1 MLGKVADGEDPAGAP
16 YSDAARSIPRP
27 HEGEAASFEEDGHRL
42 RTVLAQ
48 LDKAVS
54 NRRYVDS
61 WRDLMAGQMDRRE
74 ALEAKA
80 AERGVAVTDHK
91 RCDTWRDVIDEAVG
105 RCVGVL
111 ADRGNFGFHLDCIA
125 RRGREPWVGALAR
138 ARSACERRPTP
149 RGDPGRA
156 TQGEDVR
163 MREQRVAR
171 LLDDPEK
178 LLELRQQRA
187 ERKAGKQLHK
197 TRHWSMRI

>member
-27 HEGEAASFEEDGHRL
+27 YEGEAASFEEDGHRL

-61 WRDLMAGQMDRRE
+61 WRDLMAGQMDRRD

-91 RCDTWRDVIDEAVG
+91 RYDTWQDVIDEAVG

-125 RRGREPWVGALAR
+125 RRGESLGLALSRVREVLVKDDRRLA
-138 ARSACERRPTP
+138 
-149 RGDPGRA
+149 A
-156 TQGEDVR
+156 TLAGQRKGEDVR

-178 LLELRQQRA
+178 LRELRQQRA
-187 ERKAGKQLHK
+187 ERRPGSSCIRLG
-197 TRHWSMRI
+197 IGV